1 VKPNAVSPILSTVLF
16 TLFLIVAGVMM
27 FEYVGIPKI
36 EKPVFAH
43 FEIVEI
49 TKDTSPEELFE
60 DQIVVIRYTG
70 SDSLNAENLEVILKI
85 YRNNA
90 LIKSCRL
97 CGFPWKITTALP
109 NESVYGDQIIDMS
122 TIHYSNYVLCSKV
135 LKPGESFGFRIK
147 KKEIVLK
154 KGDVIE
160 VTIIHRGAVISKF
173 SKTYR

>member
-122 TIHYSNYVLCSKV
+122 TIHYSDFILCDKT
-135 LKPGESFGFRIK
+135 LKSGKSFGFRIK
-147 KKEIVLK
+147 KEELTLK
-154 KGDVIE
+154 RGDIIE
-160 VTIIHRGAVISKF
+160 VTVVYKGSVVSKS
-173 SKTYR
+173 SKTY